1 MSNEPPLLDIDPA
14 LAAVPNNLPERARL
28 TRDALGDGLV
38 ERAVPVCLATL
49 ALLTGEHLLF
59 VGPPGTAKSLIARR
73 LQRFV
78 SEGHYFERLLT
89 RFTVPEELFGPL
101 SIKALEEDRHQR
113 KTEGYLPTASV
124 AFIDEIFKAGSAILN
139 TLLTVLNERTFH
151 NGDGAVRVPLATLI
165 AASNELP
172 EDPELEALD
181 DRILLRAYVP
191 PVSEGGFHA
200 LLALPED
207 ENTAAASAA
216 PFTPTELRAI
226 QTAGR
231 RVSVPDEVYVLL
243 GKARQFCVAQEIR
256 VSDRRWRQALKL
268 LRMSALSNGRNE
280 VSVWDCW
287 LLQHCLWRTP
297 AQQRQIYDWYA
308 KEVGVSTTA
317 TVDTAHLRRV
327 ISALEKQL
335 RADKAAQSQRT
346 DEEGNLLYAAKSG
359 KVTTERKARGQQK
372 RDNQALYYAPE
383 DAWSR
388 DNRRSFD
395 RSNDGKGYT
404 RKELDALY
412 VGHGYHS
419 PTFKD
424 WDDRNAYLKRK
435 SSWLMENV
443 TLPPCMEPTKHKQVY
458 VEACLG
464 ELRRIETD
472 VDTHLQG
479 LAQRL
484 KSLEA
489 EIHDHLWITDAFAAV
504 ALNALREAQRAGEA
518 LLARVAALLKGYS
531 CLPIDPVSHSNKAD
545 EDAESQCAVRSR
557 T

>member
-346 DEEGNLLYAAKSG
+346 DEEGNLLYAAKNG